1 MASHRNFIKAFL
13 YDSVIKSLLIIL
25 DECLKSREHFA
36 VERTRRFGKEFEM
49 MKKLQQSENEAF
61 ERKLEEIQE
70 EADARVDEVKKILE
84 ATRRDKHRAE
94 RAEEE
99 ALFELHAIRDTER
112 RDKVFN
118 DLFDRI
124 RDVRDLMTDLENASK
139 RK

>member
-61 ERKLEEIQE
+61 ERKLEEIPAQI
-70 EADARVDEVKKILE
+70 DGQLSKKSPSSFFQTKTHLE
-84 ATRRDKHRAE
+84 LSYLSSAH
-94 RAEEE
+94 
-99 ALFELHAIRDTER
+99 HG
-112 RDKVFN
+112 
-118 DLFDRI
+118 DL
-124 RDVRDLMTDLENASK
+124 V
-139 RK
+139 